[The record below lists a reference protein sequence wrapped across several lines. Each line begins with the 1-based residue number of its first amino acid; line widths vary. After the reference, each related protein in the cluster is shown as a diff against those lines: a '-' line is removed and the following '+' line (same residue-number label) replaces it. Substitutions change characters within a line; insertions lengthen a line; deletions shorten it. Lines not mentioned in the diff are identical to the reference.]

1 MAGNA
6 REVALLTLSACE
18 KQGAWSDLALKK
30 NIHSVGLDGR
40 DAALATRLCFGV
52 LQNRMLLDFYIGKF
66 SSVRVERMENR
77 VLNALRLG
85 VYQMAFLT
93 RIPVSAAVN
102 ESVTLSRKYSKNP
115 RSPGL
120 VNGILRAVSRN
131 MDHLPLIEEKDPAR
145 YLSIRYSHPLWLV
158 REFLDA
164 LGEKE
169 AERLLAADNSEPAT
183 VAQINILRAST
194 LEVLNALAA
203 EAADAAP
210 HPWLPD
216 CVTQEGATWNSFR
229 YSGTDD
235 FTSRTRRPASL

>member
-30 NIHSVGLDGR
+30 NIRSVGLDGR

-93 RIPVSAAVN
+93 RVPVSAAVN

-145 YLSIRYSHPLWLV
+145 YLSIRYSHPL
-158 REFLDA
+158 
-164 LGEKE
+164 
-169 AERLLAADNSEPAT
+169 
-183 VAQINILRAST
+183 
-194 LEVLNALAA
+194 
-203 EAADAAP
+203 
-210 HPWLPD
+210 
-216 CVTQEGATWNSFR
+216 
-229 YSGTDD
+229 
-235 FTSRTRRPASL
+235 

>member
-1 MAGNA
+1 M
-6 REVALLTLSACE
+6 
-18 KQGAWSDLALKK
+18 
-30 NIHSVGLDGR
+30 
-40 DAALATRLCFGV
+40 
-52 LQNRMLLDFYIGKF
+52 
-66 SSVRVERMENR
+66 
-77 VLNALRLG
+77 LNALRLG

-216 CVTQEGATWNSFR
+216 CVTLTGGGDLEQLSVFR
-229 YSGTDD
+229 DGRFYIQDAAA
-235 FTSRTRRPASL
+235 ASL